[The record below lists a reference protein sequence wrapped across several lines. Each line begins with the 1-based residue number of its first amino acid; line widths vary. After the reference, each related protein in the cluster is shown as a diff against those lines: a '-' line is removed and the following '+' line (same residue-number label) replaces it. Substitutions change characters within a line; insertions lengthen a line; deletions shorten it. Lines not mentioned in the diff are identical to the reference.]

1 MLLDKDAN
9 KALLHLQHD
18 IGNNGALNLGLYFV
32 YWVNS
37 SLLGTKTIKIH
48 SIMREDIKLDI
59 TF

>member
-32 YWVNS
+32 Y
-37 SLLGTKTIKIH
+37 
-48 SIMREDIKLDI
+48 
-59 TF
+59 